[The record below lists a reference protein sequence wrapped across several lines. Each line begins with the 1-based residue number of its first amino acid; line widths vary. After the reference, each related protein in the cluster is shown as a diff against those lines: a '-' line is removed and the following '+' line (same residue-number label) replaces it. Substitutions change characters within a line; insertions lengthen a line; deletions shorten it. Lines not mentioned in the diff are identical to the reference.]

1 MTENELKKIKSEGE
15 QRALREKISSLFW
28 DIKKCADDGM
38 NEYPNHVLTKINR
51 IATCIEDIVTI
62 MKEVKPY

>member
-38 NEYPNHVLTKINR
+38 NEYPNHVLSKIS
-51 IATCIEDIVTI
+51 IITSCIKDINVL
-62 MKEVKPY
+62 MGEVKP